1 MDLVNK
7 NLSVLLEEKDLD
19 KNSLIQAIDE
29 VFDNKKLTKMK
40 ENLSKIK
47 DVSSSTLIMDEIY
60 KELKG
65 KNDKESKKEKN

>member
-1 MDLVNK
+1 
-7 NLSVLLEEKDLD
+7 
-19 KNSLIQAIDE
+19 
-29 VFDNKKLTKMK
+29 MK